1 MSREMMC
8 YFQGILHH
16 AYGGGS
22 EDADDLAT
30 QVAEELE
37 ERTDERNQI

>member
-1 MSREMMC
+1 MVR
-8 YFQGILHH
+8 YFQGIPYH

-30 QVAEELE
+30 QFAEELK
-37 ERTDERNQI
+37 ERTDEGNQS